1 VAGYRARITS
11 REVARAAGV
20 SVNTVSL
27 VVKDSPLVTPATK
40 ARVQAVI
47 AELGYRP
54 HAAAAALRSARSHV
68 LGYLVA
74 GVMPTAVDVFRHN
87 LISAF
92 ATRARAA
99 DHYIL
104 LDTFVDARGCAALLQ
119 SGRLDGALIDYQIE
133 DAVLQDL
140 VDIAAP
146 VVLVGRDAGDLPVS
160 WVKADEAGGSAMATR
175 HLLDLGHRR
184 VALLSA
190 YRGDGNEIVRQRVL
204 GFQQAIQEAGVAL
217 DPALGV
223 QGDWTFESGYN
234 LGRAL
239 LLHQPPPTAIFA
251 LSEIMALGV
260 LEAAQSLGVRVPDDL
275 AVVTTEDSPWVDHV
289 RPRLSAV
296 HIPMYEV
303 GTRAVEVLLSL
314 LQQPTR
320 EPQQIILPT
329 SFVVRESS
337 APVAGTSGIAGAP
350 SYAPLPAR
358 DNALPATLPPEAR
371 GGAGIDHG

>member
-1 VAGYRARITS
+1 MTRHPARITS
-11 REVARAAGV
+11 KDVARAAGV

-27 VVKDSPLVTPATK
+27 VVKDSPLVAPATK
-40 ARVQAVI
+40 TRVQAVI
-47 AELGYRP
+47 ADLGYRP

-68 LGYLVA
+68 LGYLVG

-104 LDTFVDARGCAALLQ
+104 LDTFVDARGCAGLLQ
-119 SGRLDGALIDYQIE
+119 SGRIDGALIDYQIE
-133 DAVLQDL
+133 DAVLQAL
-140 VDIAAP
+140 VAAATP

-160 WVKADEAGGSAMATR
+160 WVKADEAGGSAVATR

-190 YRGDGNEIVRQRVL
+190 YREDGNEIARQRVL
-204 GFQQAIQEAGVAL
+204 GFQQAMWEAGVAL
-217 DPALGV
+217 DPALVV
-223 QGDWTFESGYN
+223 QGDWTFESGYD

-239 LLHQPPPTAIFA
+239 LTRQPPPTAIFV
-251 LSEIMALGV
+251 LSELMALGV
-260 LEAAQSLGVRVPDDL
+260 LEAAQSLGLRVPDDL
-275 AVVTTEDSPWVDHV
+275 AVVTTEDSPWVERV

-296 HIPMYEV
+296 HVPMYEV
-303 GTRAVEVLLSL
+303 GTRAVEVLFSL
-314 LQQPTR
+314 LEHPAQ
-320 EPQQIILPT
+320 EPQQIIIPT
-329 SFVVRESS
+329 TFVARESS
-337 APVAGTSGIAGAP
+337 VPVARFSDAP
-350 SYAPLPAR
+350 APLLPAPLPAR
-358 DNALPATLPPEAR
+358 DDAMPAILPLEVR